1 MAGLSAGTVEAMDG
15 RVVGRNSRSNGW
27 QRRRQEN
34 SRGNR
39 WQRLTAPE
47 EDHEGVD
54 DDQSKG
60 RWKWGRQQHGSVR
73 NLFRLPPKPR

>member
-1 MAGLSAGTVEAMDG
+1 MAGLSAGTVEVMDG
-15 RVVGRNSRSNGW
+15 SVVGRK
-27 QRRRQEN
+27 N

-54 DDQSKG
+54 DEQIKG
-60 RWKWGRQQHGSVR
+60 R
-73 NLFRLPPKPR
+73 

>member
-1 MAGLSAGTVEAMDG
+1 MAALSAGTVEVMDG
-15 RVVGRNSRSNGW
+15 SVVGRKTGEGNGW
-27 QRRRQEN
+27 Q
-34 SRGNR
+34 G
-39 WQRLTAPE
+39 LTAPE

-73 NLFRLPPKPR
+73 NLFRLPPKPRGP